1 MSQQQLPAAVASL
14 QSGDITVAD
23 FAAATSTAALTEA
36 APTVVVQPAERD
48 ELVDLRGRW
57 CEPPCHTTARE
68 L

>member
-1 MSQQQLPAAVASL
+1 VVLTVDMPLCISQRTKDQH
-14 QSGDITVAD
+14 
-23 FAAATSTAALTEA
+23 AALTEA